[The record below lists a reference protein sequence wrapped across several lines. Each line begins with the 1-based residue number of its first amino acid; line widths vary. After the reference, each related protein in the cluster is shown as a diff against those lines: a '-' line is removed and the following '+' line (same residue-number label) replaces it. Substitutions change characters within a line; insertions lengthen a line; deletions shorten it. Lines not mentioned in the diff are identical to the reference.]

1 MNGRFKC
8 TYRSC
13 LLLQVIYDKLTG
25 RSRGF
30 GFVTMSSKEEV
41 EAACQQ
47 FNGYVKPF
55 ALLCFSVN
63 YALMCMSKYLVLN
76 SCGLGYLMYFLK
88 SNCLC
93 SVYSFLNDLT
103 ENQYFFLIVK
113 FWQGFALQSSSYN
126 LVMK

>member
-1 MNGRFKC
+1 M
-8 TYRSC
+8 
-13 LLLQVIYDKLTG
+13 QVIYDKLTG

-47 FNGYVKPF
+47 FNGYVKSF
-55 ALLCFSVN
+55 ALLNFSVN
-63 YALMCMSKYLVLN
+63 YALMCMSKYLFLN
-76 SCGLGYLMYFLK
+76 SSGLGYLMYFLK